1 MSKLSTLKEQNPNM
15 NIGVID
21 ALSILFEKT
30 KYVELTLNL
39 HKQNFDK
46 RIHKDHIKN
55 SYTTTLVDMGFK
67 EEFVKQLP
75 LPTLVAVTDALDSVN
90 DNTLME
96 VNRFVELNERNLID
110 NKDITSYKSLD
121 EVMAAISIAE
131 LKMINKDL
139 EKFVLKIHEDDEWL
153 VVKPLTYESSCKYG
167 AGTKWCTASTNEE
180 YQYHN
185 YTRRGIL
192 IYTMSKKTG
201 AKVATF
207 KNLDEDHSRET
218 SFWNEV
224 DDRIDS
230 TESNLPSHILDIVID
245 DLRSCLKSNY
255 DIGTDETKKMND
267 DRLCNKE
274 KINSLS
280 YSLTELVNRY
290 NLNVDENGN
299 VTQQV
304 QEDEPTEVD
313 NQPTVLEYMASTALA
328 FNGETYTRVEQ

>member
-39 HKQNFDK
+39 HKQNFHK

-139 EKFVLKIHEDDEWL
+139 EKFVLKLYEDDEWL
-153 VVKPLTYESSCKYG
+153 IVKPLTYESSCKYG
-167 AGTKWCTASTNEE
+167 AGTKWCTASTSEE

-185 YTRRGIL
+185 YTRRGIV

-207 KNLDEDHSRET
+207 KNLDDDHSRET

-230 TESNLPSHILDIVID
+230 TESNLPSHILNVIVN
-245 DLRSCLKSNY
+245 DLKNCTKANY
-255 DIGTDETKKMND
+255 DLCTDEIKEIND
-267 DRLCNKE
+267 DRFKE
-274 KINSLS
+274 RPSLS
-280 YSLTELVNRY
+280 YSLRDLADRY
-290 NLNVDENGN
+290 NITVNPVTGEEISDE
-299 VTQQV
+299 
-304 QEDEPTEVD
+304 EVAVKETIGYELSD
-313 NQPTVLEYMASTALA
+313 
-328 FNGETYTRVEQ
+328 GTYTTTLA

>member
-131 LKMINKDL
+131 LKLINKDL
-139 EKFVLKIHEDDEWL
+139 EKFVLKVHEDDEWL

-230 TESNLPSHILDIVID
+230 IESNLPSHILDIIVN
-245 DLRSCLKSNY
+245 DLRNCKKTNY
-255 DIGTDETKKMND
+255 DLCTDDIKEINND
-267 DRLCNKE
+267 RFKE
-274 KINSLS
+274 RPNLS
-280 YSLTELVNRY
+280 YSLRELADRY
-290 NLNVDENGN
+290 DITINP
-299 VTQQV
+299 VTG
-304 QEDEPTEVD
+304 EEISDG
-313 NQPTVLEYMASTALA
+313 TVAGSETI
-328 FNGETYTRVEQ
+328 GTYTTTPICDFGIQTIIE

>member
-121 EVMAAISIAE
+121 EVMAAISVAE
-131 LKMINKDL
+131 LKLINKDL
-139 EKFVLKIHEDDEWL
+139 EKFVLKVHEDDEWL

-180 YQYHN
+180 YQYHS

-230 TESNLPSHILDIVID
+230 TESNLPSHVLDVIVN
-245 DLRSCLKSNY
+245 DLRNCKKANY
-255 DIGTDETKKMND
+255 DLCTDDIKEIND
-267 DRLCNKE
+267 GRFKE
-274 KINSLS
+274 RPNLS
-280 YSLTELVNRY
+280 YSLRELADRY
-290 NLNVDENGN
+290 DITINP
-299 VTQQV
+299 VTG
-304 QEDEPTEVD
+304 EEVSD
-313 NQPTVLEYMASTALA
+313 GTVSGSETIGYELSDGSSTLT
-328 FNGETYTRVEQ
+328 TYG

>member
-21 ALSILFEKT
+21 ALSILFEKP

-39 HKQNFDK
+39 HKQNFHK

-75 LPTLVAVTDALDSVN
+75 LPTLVAVTDALDNVN

-131 LKMINKDL
+131 LKLINKDL
-139 EKFVLKIHEDDEWL
+139 EKFVLKVHEDDEWL

-230 TESNLPSHILDIVID
+230 TESNLPSHVLDVIIN
-245 DLRSCLKSNY
+245 DLRNCKKTNY
-255 DIGTDETKKMND
+255 DLCTDDIKEINND
-267 DRLCNKE
+267 RFKE
-274 KINSLS
+274 RPNLS
-280 YSLTELVNRY
+280 YSLRELADRY
-290 NLNVDENGN
+290 DITINP
-299 VTQQV
+299 VTG
-304 QEDEPTEVD
+304 EEISDG
-313 NQPTVLEYMASTALA
+313 TVAGSETIGYELSDGSSTLT
-328 FNGETYTRVEQ
+328 TYG

>member
-39 HKQNFDK
+39 HKQNFHK

-75 LPTLVAVTDALDSVN
+75 LPTLVAVTDTLDSVN

-167 AGTKWCTASTNEE
+167 AGTKWCTASTSEE

-207 KNLDEDHSRET
+207 KNLDDDHSRET

-230 TESNLPSHILDIVID
+230 TESNLPSHILDVIIN
-245 DLRSCLKSNY
+245 DLRNCKKANY
-255 DIGTDETKKMND
+255 DLCTDDIKEINND
-267 DRLCNKE
+267 RFKE
-274 KINSLS
+274 RPSLS
-280 YSLTELVNRY
+280 YSLRDLADRY
-290 NLNVDENGN
+290 NITVNPVTGEEISDE
-299 VTQQV
+299 
-304 QEDEPTEVD
+304 EVAVKETIGYELSD
-313 NQPTVLEYMASTALA
+313 
-328 FNGETYTRVEQ
+328 GTYTTTLA

>member
-139 EKFVLKIHEDDEWL
+139 EKFVLKLYEDDEWL
-153 VVKPLTYESSCKYG
+153 IVKPLTYESSCKYG
-167 AGTKWCTASTNEE
+167 AGTKWCTASTSEE

-207 KNLDEDHSRET
+207 KNLDDDHSRET

-230 TESNLPSHILDIVID
+230 TESNLPSHVLDVIIN
-245 DLRSCLKSNY
+245 DLRNCKKANY
-255 DIGTDETKKMND
+255 DLCTDDIKEIND
-267 DRLCNKE
+267 DRFKE
-274 KINSLS
+274 RPSLS
-280 YSLTELVNRY
+280 YSLRDLADRY
-290 NLNVDENGN
+290 NITVNPVTGEEISDE
-299 VTQQV
+299 
-304 QEDEPTEVD
+304 EVAVKETIGYELSD
-313 NQPTVLEYMASTALA
+313 
-328 FNGETYTRVEQ
+328 GTYTTTLA